1 MGRLLGVRRVGDRAV
16 LAELD
21 GLDAVLALQAG
32 LLAEPP
38 AGVVD
43 VVAAA
48 RTVLV
53 TAGLPQS
60 LAGVVERLR
69 TADLAA
75 GVRSAGREVTI
86 ETVYDGEDLAE
97 VARLTGRSVEA
108 VVAGHADAV
117 WTAAFGGFAPGF
129 AYLSA
134 PGMPEVPRRTSPR
147 TRVPAGSVALAG
159 GYSAVYPNDSPG
171 GWQLIGRTGALLWDA
186 ARDEPALIKAGDTVR
201 FVPVRDIV
209 QALPARSAAETGEP
223 VLEVRNPGLQTT
235 VQDLGRPGH
244 AASGVSDSG
253 AMDRGALK
261 RANRMVG
268 NPAGAPGLEALP
280 GGLTLR
286 ALRDTILAV
295 TGADVP
301 LLISDDDGAQWDA
314 PLDAPLTLLAGETLR
329 LGTPVA
335 GLRSYVA
342 VRGGVRGGTVLGSAA
357 TDVLSGL
364 GPAPLTAGSRLGLL
378 DPRLRGAVGEPETAP
393 ALPSAEEVT
402 VLRVVPGPRDDWFT
416 DESLEAFHAGEW
428 TVTAESNR
436 VGIRF
441 SGEPLVRR
449 TEGELQSEGTVR
461 GAIQVPASGLPL
473 VFMADHPVT
482 GGYPVIGV
490 VLDVDQDRLA
500 QLPPGAR
507 VRFEPVAPASL

>member
-21 GLDAVLALQAG
+21 GLEAVLALQAG

-53 TAGLPQS
+53 TVGLPQS

-69 TADLAA
+69 SADLAA

-209 QALPARSAAETGEP
+209 QALPARPAAETGEP

-342 VRGGVRGGTVLGSAA
+342 VRGGVRGGAVLGSAA

-393 ALPSAEEVT
+393 PLPSAEEVT

-416 DESLEAFHAGEW
+416 GESLEAFHAGEW

-490 VLDVDQDRLA
+490 VLDADQDRLA

>member
-21 GLDAVLALQAG
+21 SLDAVLALQAG

-53 TAGLPQS
+53 TVALPRS
-60 LAGVVERLR
+60 LGGVVERLR
-69 TADLAA
+69 TADLDA
-75 GVRSAGREVTI
+75 GVRSAGREVII

-108 VVAGHADAV
+108 VVAGHAGTV

-134 PGMPEVPRRTSPR
+134 PGVPEVPRRTSPR

-186 ARDEPALIKAGDTVR
+186 ARDEPALIRAGDTVR
-201 FVPVRDIV
+201 FVPVREAV
-209 QALPARSAAETGEP
+209 QAVPARPAAETGEP

-268 NPAGAPGLEALP
+268 NPTGTPGLEALP

-286 ALRDTILAV
+286 ALKDTIVAV

-301 LLISDDDGAQWDA
+301 LTVIDDGTHWDA
-314 PLDAPLTLLAGETLR
+314 PLDSPLTLLAGETLR
-329 LGTPVA
+329 LGAPEA

-342 VRGGVRGGTVLGSAA
+342 VRGGLRCGTVLGSAA

-364 GPAPLTAGSRLGLL
+364 GPAPLAAGSRLGLL
-378 DPRLRGAVGEPETAP
+378 DPRLPGAVGEPETAP
-393 ALPSAEEVT
+393 ELPSRSEVT

-416 DESLEAFHAGEW
+416 EESLEAFHTGEW

-441 SGEPLVRR
+441 SGEPLARR

-490 VLDVDQDRLA
+490 VLDADQDLLA

-507 VRFEPVAPASL
+507 VRFERVAPASP